1 MLLSSSPKVKLIKLC
16 CTLSIVSIL
25 LRQISI
31 LASLTS
37 STEHLTTCHRIPIQF
52 HLAFYQKMF
61 RSFFSALCRI
71 KMSTPITPQV
81 LFKHFQSWAVSSQ
94 FSRSASSSI
103 TYTRNGLTRKSTGEL
118 HKIKSLKKMK
128 VWQLRKL
135 DLCIQ
140 LKTLTNSLRE

>member
-16 CTLSIVSIL
+16 STLSIVSIL

-31 LASLTS
+31 SASLTL

-71 KMSTPITPQV
+71 KMSIHITPQV

-94 FSRSASSSI
+94 FLRSASSSI
-103 TYTRNGLTRKSTGEL
+103 TYTRNGLKRKSTGKS
-118 HKIKSLKKMK
+118 HKIKSHKKMK
-128 VWQLRKL
+128 VWHLRKL

-140 LKTLTNSLRE
+140 LKTLTSSWRE